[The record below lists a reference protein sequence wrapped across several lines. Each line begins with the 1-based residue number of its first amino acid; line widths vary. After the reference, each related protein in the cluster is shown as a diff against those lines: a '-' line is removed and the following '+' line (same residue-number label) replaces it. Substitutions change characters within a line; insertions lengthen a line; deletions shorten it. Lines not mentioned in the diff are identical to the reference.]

1 MLFWASLL
9 LVTFYLLV
17 VNKCSSEAPVCVNVI
32 VVGVADVVVVIVVV
46 IVVVVVVHPRNP
58 TLKFG

>member
-1 MLFWASLL
+1 ML

-17 VNKCSSEAPVCVNVI
+17 VNKCSSEAPVCVDVI

-46 IVVVVVVHPRNP
+46 VNVVVVALFVVTDHI
-58 TLKFG
+58 TSSCGQ